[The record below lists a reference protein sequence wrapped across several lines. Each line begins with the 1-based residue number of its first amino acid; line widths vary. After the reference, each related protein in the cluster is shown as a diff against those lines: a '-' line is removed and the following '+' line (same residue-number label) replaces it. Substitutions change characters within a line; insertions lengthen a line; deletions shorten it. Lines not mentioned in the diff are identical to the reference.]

1 MERGRDSQAVRY
13 TVLLVAREAHAALHG
28 QLAELDD
35 QLGRLLLPYEII
47 CVADGCGAGCCQ
59 ALAELLE
66 KRSQLR
72 VLRFDAPRGTS
83 AALAAGIAAARGD
96 IVLGVGSPGVPGGD
110 LVAQLISR
118 LGRADFVFAEVR
130 RTLPQLVWHS
140 LAGAARLLIAAR
152 DAGAHDELN
161 FAARREALAG
171 LTLVR
176 AAFRLLP
183 ELVAKRGFR
192 VTRLNVGA
200 GRPPVASALG
210 WAPLKRLAAE
220 WFSRRYAPHLAQEV
234 ARRNAASAPPAYVRR
249 ERLVHRPDRTAPI
262 APVPHEPGGSL

>member
-13 TVLLVAREAHAALHG
+13 TVLLVAREAQAALHG
-28 QLAELDD
+28 QVAALDD

-47 CVADGCGAGCCQ
+47 CVADGCGDACCA
-59 ALAELLE
+59 ALEQWME
-66 KRSQLR
+66 SHRRLR

-83 AALAAGIAAARGD
+83 AALAAGIAAARGE
-96 IVLGVGSPGVPGGD
+96 IVLGWGSQGVPGAD

-130 RTLPQLVWHS
+130 RTLPRLVWHS
-140 LAGAARLLIAAR
+140 LAEAARLLVAAR
-152 DAGAHDELN
+152 HAGANDELI

-171 LTLVR
+171 LALVR
-176 AAFRLLP
+176 GAFRLLP

-192 VTRLNVGA
+192 VTRLNMGA
-200 GRPPVASALG
+200 GLPPVASGLRWG
-210 WAPLKRLAAE
+210 PLKRLAAE

-234 ARRNAASAPPAYVRR
+234 ARRQPASAPPAYVRR
-249 ERLVHRPDRTAPI
+249 ERFVHHPDRAAPI